1 MLPSSAQ
8 LGDAAASARATDT
21 AGWGVDLW
29 PGCWFDCISGLKAP
43 PRIRVWAWLQLTE
56 RVSSS
61 QANQIVRFR
70 FVLAPNSC
78 GLLIMWVTQPECIVF
93 RFSESEHP
101 SNKKK

>member
-61 QANQIVRFR
+61 QANQIVGFLDLCWPQTAA
-70 FVLAPNSC
+70 VCS
-78 GLLIMWVTQPECIVF
+78 
-93 RFSESEHP
+93 
-101 SNKKK
+101 